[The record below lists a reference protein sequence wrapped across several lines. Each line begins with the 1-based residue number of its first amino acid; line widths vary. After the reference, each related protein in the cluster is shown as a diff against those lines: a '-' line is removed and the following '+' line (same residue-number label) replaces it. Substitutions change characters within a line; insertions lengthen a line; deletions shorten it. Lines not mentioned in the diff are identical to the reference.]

1 MPLPNA
7 SFPRQA
13 ALASNKE
20 KSSVACSLTV
30 HSSQSDWKEESLE
43 VLQSLDT
50 GDILLYRT
58 KDLGATFNA
67 VVQGS
72 YYSHSSVVVRG
83 KMTDLEPFFPE
94 DYKIDKI
101 DKNNDNDA
109 ICIFEVVPQR
119 GVCLFPLEARLART
133 IDNLEYLSVRR
144 HSGLITPSAYSNLLL
159 FIREVLGRKLELLTL
174 DMARSLFLH
183 RLGKKYK
190 QYAATQYLK
199 NAKEDWTQFYCSEL
213 VAESLQQLHI
223 LREEGFHS
231 NDLVPASFAMPPPDI
246 AQLHPHSRRS
256 FNFGEDEQITRP
268 GHSYSE
274 EQPLIV
280 PEGNELQQALKLKKM
295 QMKEQ
300 YKKQKLKQQQQH

>member
-72 YYSHSSVVVRG
+72 YYSHSSVV
-83 KMTDLEPFFPE
+83 
-94 DYKIDKI
+94 
-101 DKNNDNDA
+101 
-109 ICIFEVVPQR
+109 VVPQR

-300 YKKQKLKQQQQH
+300 YKQKLKQQH